1 MTLDDAIDIQRPAVE
16 SAVAALLADEGLPMP
31 SCFQA
36 SPMGSGQMHV
46 HLGTNGLAP
55 GYGLEGVANA
65 WDPKSPHVVR
75 PETVARVHA
84 LAHLSLRRQAQA
96 HHLDRMPSWAVLV
109 HPLLLAV
116 LLSHDPDRTR
126 MPFRGETCSAM
137 DRWETD
143 EEGQTAHPGRHG
155 NAAVD
160 AWYSHGVMQSLRA
173 GVLMPLH
180 TGGLGAVTV
189 ASIPH
194 YDHATTGGHTITLP
208 GGMPETLRT
217 CIEGRALGEVLGLPT
232 TGHADVDDAARTCE
246 VASVEDIA
254 NGMRITVNA
263 ARLIPYGTAPT
274 PDLARRMALAP
285 IVS

>member
-16 SAVAALLADEGLPMP
+16 SAIAAMLADEGLPMP

-55 GYGLEGVANA
+55 GYGLESVPDA
-65 WDPKSPHVVR
+65 WDRTSPHVVR
-75 PETVARVHA
+75 PETVSRVHA
-84 LAHLSLRRQAQA
+84 FAHLSLRRQAQA
-96 HHLDRMPSWAVLV
+96 HHLERMPSWAVLV
-109 HPLLLAV
+109 HPLLLAT
-116 LLSHDPDRTR
+116 LLAHDPDRTR
-126 MPFRGETCSAM
+126 MPFRGRTCSAV
-137 DRWETD
+137 DRWQTD
-143 EEGQTAHPGRHG
+143 ADGQTAHPGRHG

-194 YDHATTGGHTITLP
+194 HDLAAVDGHSISLP
-208 GGMPETLRT
+208 GRLPETLRN
-217 CIEGRALGEVLGLPT
+217 CIDGRPLGNVLGLPP
-232 TGHADVDDAARTCE
+232 TGYDDVDEAVRACTVSGIEDLPNGVRIV
-246 VASVEDIA
+246 VA
-254 NGMRITVNA
+254 A
-263 ARLIPYGTAPT
+263 ARLIPYGVAPT
-274 PDLARRMALAP
+274 PDLARRMMLAP